1 MYTISFTINSMSTGK
16 NINYAHNI
24 KNVQK
29 IWVGELSQYYYQQK
43 YQIPPNYVYSDD
55 SNSTTPYDVRYVTK
69 MLASDTNVTL
79 FAGQWLFPVFE
90 CSAIVHL
97 LYTCT
102 DR

>member
-1 MYTISFTINSMSTGK
+1 MSTGK
-16 NINYAHNI
+16 NIGYPHNI
-24 KNVQK
+24 KNVQR
-29 IWVGELSQYYYQQK
+29 IWVGELSQYHYQQT
-43 YQIPPNYVYSDD
+43 YQIPPNCVYSTD
-55 SNSTTPYDVRYVTK
+55 SNSTVAYDVRYVTK
-69 MLASDTNVTL
+69 MMVDTKNVTL